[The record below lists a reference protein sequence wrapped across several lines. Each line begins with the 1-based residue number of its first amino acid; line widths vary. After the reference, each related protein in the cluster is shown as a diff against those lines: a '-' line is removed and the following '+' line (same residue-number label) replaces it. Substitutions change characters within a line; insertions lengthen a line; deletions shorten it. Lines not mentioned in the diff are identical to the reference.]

1 MPAPAAVQVVV
12 CTYNR
17 AQHLDATLAALS
29 RQQAAPMPWS
39 VLVVDNASTDDT
51 AAVVEAWRGRVPGLR
66 RVLEPEPGV
75 TAARRRGARETEADW
90 IAFVDDDNLL
100 EPDWIAG
107 AAAAIAAQPEAGG
120 FGGRIVL
127 DFEVPQPAFLKGF
140 GFCFAEQ
147 DHGAVLCEV
156 DNLAGAGMLLRRAA
170 LEACGWTRESLLADR
185 TGGQL
190 ISGGDVEISQRVR
203 GAGYALWYAPG
214 CVLRHQIP
222 ASRMSRLYLLRMA
235 EGLGVS
241 ESLVNAL
248 GWPGPYATW
257 RAQAKDNAW
266 RCGVW
271 AAGEL
276 RRALMRRYG
285 VTGALAW
292 LWFAGGMRRGVR
304 AVESMPGDRRAAF
317 FGAAARRA

>member
-1 MPAPAAVQVVV
+1 MPAPVSLQVVV

-29 RQQAAPMPWS
+29 HQREAPIPWS

-51 AAVVEAWRGRVPGLR
+51 PAVVDAWRGRVPGLR
-66 RVLEPEPGV
+66 RVLESEPGL
-75 TAARRRGARETEADW
+75 TSARRRGAREAYADW

-100 EPDWIAG
+100 APDWIAQ
-107 AAAAIAAQPEAGG
+107 AAAAIAAHPEAGG
-120 FGGRIVL
+120 FGGKIVL
-127 DFEVPQPAFLKGF
+127 DFEAPPPAFLKGF

-147 DHGAVLCEV
+147 DHGEVPCEV

-170 LEACGWTRESLLADR
+170 LEACGWTRQPLLADR
-185 TGGQL
+185 SGAQL

-222 ASRMSRLYLLRMA
+222 ASRMTRSYLLRMS

-241 ESLVNAL
+241 ASLVNAL
-248 GWPGPYATW
+248 GWPGPYTAW
-257 RAQAKDNAW
+257 RDQAKDNAW

-276 RRALMRRYG
+276 RRALMRRCG
-285 VTGALAW
+285 VTAALAW

-304 AVESMPGDRRAAF
+304 TVENMPDDRRAAF